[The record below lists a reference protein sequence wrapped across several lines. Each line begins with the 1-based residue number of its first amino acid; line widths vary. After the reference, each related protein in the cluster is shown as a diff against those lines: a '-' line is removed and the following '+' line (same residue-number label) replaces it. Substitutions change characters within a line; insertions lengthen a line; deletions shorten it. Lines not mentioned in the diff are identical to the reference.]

1 MYNYFPAALHIQL
14 RLDGLSNCAT
24 YVESETM
31 AKASDITNKLSQAVD
46 ELCGCGF
53 SPSLL
58 SEEFIDC
65 FVDSPDHVTYRA
77 VVTGTE
83 SVSVVEIASLIEE
96 WVSKG
101 GSIIVQSTRL
111 GLTSSCPVVIADR
124 DSPECPEDITN
135 RTFSTQPPP
144 STSGVATSTEAP
156 SVAVSVVG
164 AVAGGVVAGVLAII
178 VIVLV
183 IVVIIVVVLF
193 LRARRSGS
201 KDISDGKTNNQQ
213 TE

>member
-1 MYNYFPAALHIQL
+1 MIKVLI
-14 RLDGLSNCAT
+14 
-24 YVESETM
+24 
-31 AKASDITNKLSQAVD
+31 
-46 ELCGCGF
+46 
-53 SPSLL
+53 
-58 SEEFIDC
+58 ID
-65 FVDSPDHVTYRA
+65 DSPDRVTYRA
-77 VVTGTE
+77 VITGTE

-111 GLTSSCPVVIADR
+111 GLTNSCPVVIADR

-135 RTFSTQPPP
+135 RTLSTPPP
-144 STSGVATSTEAP
+144 STSTS
-156 SVAVSVVG
+156 G
-164 AVAGGVVAGVLAII
+164 AVAGGVVAGVLAIA

-183 IVVIIVVVLF
+183 IVVILLL

-201 KDISDGKTNNQQ
+201 KDISNGKTNSQQ

>member
-1 MYNYFPAALHIQL
+1 M
-14 RLDGLSNCAT
+14 
-24 YVESETM
+24 
-31 AKASDITNKLSQAVD
+31 D

-53 SPSLL
+53 STSLL

-65 FVDSPDHVTYRA
+65 FDDSPDHVTYRA

-83 SVSVVEIASLIEE
+83 SMSVVEIASLIEE
-96 WVSKG
+96 WVSEG

-135 RTFSTQPPP
+135 RTLSTPPP
-144 STSGVATSTEAP
+144 SPSTSAVATSTAAP
-156 SVAVSVVG
+156 SVAAS
-164 AVAGGVVAGVLAII
+164 VAGGVVAGVLVIV
-178 VIVLV
+178 VIVLL

-201 KDISDGKTNNQQ
+201 KDISDDKPTTNKQSKHMHTRGRNIVKQEWVYIDILVMYMHNYN
-213 TE
+213 T